1 MFFSMACSLIGAVW
15 SARRYFGHG
24 KNFNKR
30 VTYSSGLLFGA
41 ETERMELF
49 RVIVEPYHLRPCGAG
64 QYDRHLRKWESW
76 RSCLPSIWERL
87 WKKFWQHPFNDSRS
101 FKNAHTFVFTIPL
114 TCRECVFFQKEKRLR
129 GSASMFARFHT
140 YFIRTLWRTCNLISK
155 LRCET
160 LRVPDKWSSDWFF
173 CEHFLAFLCCLTL
186 PKVKKSAVCANLLR

>member
-114 TCRECVFFQKEKRLR
+114 TCRECVFFKRKKTSSWECRYVCTVSHVFYKNFVAHLQ
-129 GSASMFARFHT
+129 SYFQVALWNIARSWQVIFRLI
-140 YFIRTLWRTCNLISK
+140 FLWT
-155 LRCET
+155 
-160 LRVPDKWSSDWFF
+160 VPCFF
-173 CEHFLAFLCCLTL
+173 MLFDA
-186 PKVKKSAVCANLLR
+186 A